1 MFQYIDA
8 PSIQPSSVTLA
19 LLGDKVELKCV
30 VKSRPPP
37 KVIFWRDH
45 EGQEPVPLG
54 SNYEMTTDASSD
66 DPSQLTM
73 TLTILRLT
81 NEFTGDYFCHA
92 ENDLGSS
99 TRAVSVRIRNLPA
112 ASHNVSECCVAQ
124 NVSAA
129 CMDAC
134 SFYIDIDAVKNR
146 PECLVD
152 FDKLMKCAADGSD
165 HRSCCANGDVP
176 RYCLNWCRGEPLNSL
191 KYGVCVLQHT
201 KTIIDC
207 FQSNRDRL
215 PSPPLN
221 VDVLVVSNSEVLIK
235 WSPPKKNAHMV
246 EGYRVYWHE
255 VEPVTDNNPINSIN
269 GIGTYRVDTK
279 DMNIRIGDLR
289 PNIIYEL
296 VVRAGNQFG
305 SSVLSDPIKFSLGQ
319 EHVTPASSNSTGAV
333 LGVFAGIVA
342 IALGIAAVLLYKRRV
357 TMKAATNGG
366 VSFENPSY
374 LREVNM
380 ENVQVG
386 IVISR
391 YYIIAFL
398 QYFS

>member
-1 MFQYIDA
+1 MTIRLFQYIDA

-54 SNYEMTTDASSD
+54 SNYEMMTDASSD

-124 NVSAA
+124 NVSSA

-221 VDVLVVSNSEVLIK
+221 LDVLVVSNSEVLIK

-386 IVISR
+386 ILI
-391 YYIIAFL
+391 
-398 QYFS
+398 